1 MEIKKIM
8 KVAGKIGAGLLG
20 LGGLI
25 LAGKSGFGENL
36 KLGGGVAEPDGD
48 LADTLVDLDA
58 DTSSVSEETSE
69 PDPTETEEETSE

>member
-1 MEIKKIM
+1 MEIKRIVKIG
-8 KVAGKIGAGLLG
+8 GKIGAALLG

-36 KLGGGVAEPDGD
+36 KLGGPAEPVGD

-58 DTSSVSEETSE
+58 DATVPEETLE
-69 PDPTETEEETSE
+69 PDPEEEGVSD

>member
-58 DTSSVSEETSE
+58 DVTVQETPE
-69 PDPTETEEETSE
+69 PDPTEEEETSDE